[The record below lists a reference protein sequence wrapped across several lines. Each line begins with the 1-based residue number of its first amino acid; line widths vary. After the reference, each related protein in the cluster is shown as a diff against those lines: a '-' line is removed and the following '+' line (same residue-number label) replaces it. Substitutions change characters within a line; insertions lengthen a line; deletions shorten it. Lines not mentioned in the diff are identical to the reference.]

1 MNMYSDLAPFYD
13 SLNGDVDLE
22 KWANYFENQM
32 KKQGR
37 IPFREIL
44 DLGCGTGRMTTL
56 LHSRGYDM
64 VGLDLCEEMLAIA
77 HENAL
82 SVKDGQNILW
92 LCQDMTDFELYGTVD
107 ATVSCLDCLNHLP
120 DVEALR
126 KCLLIVH
133 NYLVPDGL
141 FMFDVNTPYK
151 FKTTYADRDYILE
164 DDGVMCCWRN
174 RLNKKG
180 DVVTFYLTV
189 YEENEDGTWERTDG
203 EERERAYG
211 MRSVRNAL
219 EACGLELVNVSA
231 GYDFEV
237 PGDTCERWYITA
249 RKNG

>member
-56 LHSRGYDM
+56 LHCRGYDM

-120 DVEALR
+120 DMEALR
-126 KCLLIVH
+126 KCLLTVH

-151 FKTTYADRDYILE
+151 FQEIYGNNAYILE
-164 DDGVMCCWRN
+164 DEGVVCAWQNETEDRQT
-174 RLNKKG
+174 
-180 DVVTFYLTV
+180 TFYISLFR
-189 YEENEDGTWERTDG
+189 EEEDGRYTRFDSEQTETCFFYDELLRLF
-203 EERERAYG
+203 EETG
-211 MRSVRNAL
+211 FAL
-219 EACGLELVNVSA
+219 ETVHADVEGSPITPES
-231 GYDFEV
+231 
-237 PGDTCERWYITA
+237 ERWFFTL
-249 RKNG
+249 RCLKP